1 MRVTVADPPAYTPPY
16 DHALCEALADR
27 GLDVTLATSHFR
39 FGGVPAPRGYR
50 REECFYRA
58 APGSAAAKALQH
70 PLDMTRLA
78 RRLRGERASVVHFQW
93 LPIPNLDRMLLRRFP
108 RPVVL
113 TAHDVTPREVRA
125 GARGGTAAVL
135 RAVDAVVVH
144 SQAGAR
150 RVADEAQVPADRVH
164 VIPHGAFAHLARMPE
179 GPPPDALAG
188 LEGRRVVL
196 FFGLVRPYKGVDLLV
211 EALAG
216 TPDDVVLLV
225 VGMPRMSLAPLQRRA
240 QELGIAERVRF
251 VARFVPDA
259 VVPAYFR
266 RADVAA
272 LPYREIE
279 QSGVLYTALAFG
291 TPMVLSAVGGFP
303 EIAQRGAARLV
314 EPGSVESLRTEL
326 SALLDDEPARRAL
339 SQAALALAAG
349 DHSWER
355 AAAQTEELYRKLLA
369 ERPA

>member
-27 GLDVTLATSHFR
+27 GHDVTLATGHFR
-39 FGGVPAPRGYR
+39 YGGVPEPHGYR
-50 REECFYRA
+50 REECFYRV

-70 PLDMTRLA
+70 PLDMLRLS
-78 RRLRGERASVVHFQW
+78 RRLRAEHADIVHFQW
-93 LPIPNLDRMLLRRFP
+93 LPIPNLDRLLVPRFP

-113 TAHDVTPREVRA
+113 TAHDVTPREVRP
-125 GARGGTAAVL
+125 GARGGTPAVL
-135 RAVDAVVVH
+135 RAVDAVIVH

-150 RVADEAQVPADRVH
+150 RVVAQAAVPADRVH
-164 VIPHGAFAHLARMPE
+164 VIPHGAFTHLATLPD
-179 GPPPDALAG
+179 GPRPPALEG

-225 VGMPRMSLAPLQRRA
+225 VGMPRTPLAPLERRA
-240 QELGIAERVRF
+240 RELGLADRVRF
-251 VARFVPDA
+251 VPRFVADA
-259 VVPAYFR
+259 DVGAYFR
-266 RADVAA
+266 RADVAV

-291 TPMVLSAVGGFP
+291 TPLVLSAAGGFP
-303 EIAQRGAARLV
+303 EIAERGAARLV
-314 EPGSVESLRTEL
+314 EPGNVESLRTEL
-326 SALLDDEPARRAL
+326 VGLLDDEPARRAL

-355 AAAQTEELYRKLLA
+355 AAALTEDLYRKLLE
-369 ERPA
+369 ERAA